1 MTSQKTRYD
10 IFDSPHR
17 PQRDVFFKVQAIA
30 GYSYARLRRL
40 LFPQHS

>member
-17 PQRDVFFKVQAIA
+17 PQRGVFFKGLAIA
-30 GYSYARLRRL
+30 EYFYALLRRL
-40 LFPQHS
+40 LFPRHS

>member
-17 PQRDVFFKVQAIA
+17 PQRGVFFKMQASVE
-30 GYSYARLRRL
+30 YSNALLRGL
-40 LFPQHS
+40 LFPRHS